1 MSVLT
6 QHFDKAYCINLKR
19 RQDRWKKCL
28 MEFKKHN
35 LDDIERYQAIDGK
48 LYDWSSTTYNKN
60 LLKGE
65 LGILET
71 HINIITEAV
80 ENGYS
85 SIVILEDDVYFTP
98 EIAKLEEYLN
108 DVPEDWDMIHLGGNH
123 TYGNIPDMIT
133 DKIMRLN
140 NTFAT
145 EGVII
150 RNTLFQTILEITK
163 NREHQI
169 DKYYSILQK
178 TNNIYGCYPNITL
191 QKIDYSDIQNKVVDY
206 FNNNKFNNTQAHAT
220 KNIFNNEVGINK
232 NRYNKNY

>member
-6 QHFDKAYCINLKR
+6 QHVDKAYCINLKR

-28 MEFKKHN
+28 MEFKKNN

-48 LYDWSSTTYNKN
+48 LYDWSSTIYDDK

-65 LGILET
+65 LGVLET

-80 ENGYS
+80 EKEYS
-85 SIVILEDDVYFTP
+85 SIAIFEDDVYFTP
-98 EIAKLEEYLN
+98 EIAKLEEYLS
-108 DVPEDWDMIHLGGNH
+108 DVPSGWDMIYLGGNH
-123 TYGNIPDMIT
+123 TYGKVPKMVT
-133 DKIMRLN
+133 DKIMKLE

-150 RNTLFQTILEITK
+150 RNTLFQKILDITK
-163 NREHQI
+163 DREHQI

-178 TNNIYGCYPNITL
+178 TNNVYGCYPNITL

-206 FNNNKFNNTQAHAT
+206 FNNNNNINKQTYAT

-232 NRYNKNY
+232 NRNNKNY

>member
-28 MEFKKHN
+28 IGFKKNN

-48 LYDWSSTTYNKN
+48 LYDWSSTTYNDK

-80 ENGYS
+80 EKGYS
-85 SIVILEDDVYFTP
+85 SIAIFEDDVYFTP

-108 DVPEDWDMIHLGGNH
+108 DVPSDWDMIYLGGNH
-123 TYGNIPDMIT
+123 TYGGVPQMVSE
-133 DKIMRLN
+133 KIMKLHH
-140 NTFAT
+140 TFAI
-145 EGVII
+145 EGIII
-150 RNTLFQTILEITK
+150 RNTLFEKILEVTK
-163 NREHQI
+163 DREYQI
-169 DKYYSILQK
+169 DKYYSLFQQ
-178 TNNIYGCYPNITL
+178 TNNVYGCYPNITL

-206 FNNNKFNNTQAHAT
+206 FNNNKINNKQEHAT

-232 NRYNKNY
+232 NRNNKNY